1 MGEKIEATF
10 TIDSWEERTL
20 EEFDGGRRI
29 THASVRKSYHG
40 AIQGHGVLEYVM
52 AYGDDGSAR
61 FVGMERVVGRL
72 KGRSGS
78 FVLRHSG
85 RFEGGV
91 AKANLRV
98 VPQSA
103 TGDLVGLGGKGKFAL
118 SHDQE
123 YSLSLEYE
131 FE

>member
-1 MGEKIEATF
+1 MGEKVEATF
-10 TIDSWEERTL
+10 TIDSWEENTL
-20 EEFDGGRRI
+20 EKFDGGRKI
-29 THASVRKSYHG
+29 THASVRKSYQG
-40 AIQGHGVLEYVM
+40 AIQGHGVLEYLM
-52 AYGDDGSAR
+52 TYGDDGSAI

-72 KGRSGS
+72 EGRSGS

-85 RFEGGV
+85 RYEGGV

-103 TGDLVGLGGKGKFAL
+103 TGDLVGLCGRGKFAL
-118 SHDQE
+118 CDDQE
-123 YSLSLEYE
+123 YSLGLDYG

>member
-1 MGEKIEATF
+1 MGEQVEATF
-10 TIDSWEERTL
+10 TIDSWEETTL
-20 EEFDGGRRI
+20 EKFDGGRKI
-29 THASVRKSYHG
+29 THASVRKSYQG

-52 AYGDDGSAR
+52 AYNGDGSAS

-72 KGRSGS
+72 EGRSGS
-78 FVLRHSG
+78 FVLQHSG
-85 RFEGGV
+85 LFAGGV

-103 TGDLVGLGGKGKFAL
+103 TGDLVGLRGRGKFAL
-118 SHDQE
+118 AHAQE
-123 YSLSLEYE
+123 YALSLDYE